1 MLYVERGG
9 RTVLTWTE
17 DAEALEAASA
27 ALATAVRAGAL
38 GRLTVS
44 KADGADLLGSGSPLV
59 SALLAAGFH
68 MTPKGLRIRA

>member
-1 MLYVERGG
+1 M
-9 RTVLTWTE
+9 
-17 DAEALEAASA
+17 
-27 ALATAVRAGAL
+27 
-38 GRLTVS
+38 S